1 MIPMLPALLALLLA
15 AGSVRA
21 AANASTPP
29 PFATADA
36 NSDGKLTS
44 REFSAAMKGT
54 LSATAAKSRFKELDK
69 NQDGALASDEYAA
82 ATPRK
87 GARQKRK
94 SEAN

>member
-15 AGSVRA
+15 AGTVRA
-21 AANASTPP
+21 AATATPPP